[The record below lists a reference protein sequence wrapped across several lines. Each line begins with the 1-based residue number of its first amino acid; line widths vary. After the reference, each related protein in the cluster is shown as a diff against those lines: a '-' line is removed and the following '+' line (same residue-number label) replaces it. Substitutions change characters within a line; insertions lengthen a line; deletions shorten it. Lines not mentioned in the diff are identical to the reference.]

1 MEMVGRY
8 MPSCGITHIVT
19 DIGEKQRHVSS
30 GQKQHDYCHCKRL
43 YSNSNIQ
50 RFESISYPVSSYYK
64 KCHAAYCH
72 PNFFTLVY
80 LVGGAILVENVF
92 SYPGLGLLMRE
103 AVLMHDYPLI
113 QGIFLLVTV
122 WLLTANYLADW
133 VYGWL
138 DPRVCIGKTKM
149 FLHIN

>member
-1 MEMVGRY
+1 MSTKIIEY
-8 MPSCGITHIVT
+8 ILTLWIILT
-19 DIGEKQRHVSS
+19 
-30 GQKQHDYCHCKRL
+30 L
-43 YSNSNIQ
+43 
-50 RFESISYPVSSYYK
+50 
-64 KCHAAYCH
+64 
-72 PNFFTLVY
+72 NFFL
-80 LVGGAILVENVF
+80 
-92 SYPGLGLLMRE
+92 PGLLMRE

-122 WLLTANYLADW
+122 CVLTANYLADW